1 MAAHKEDLRI
11 VKTKAALSSAFFEI
25 LTYTAFEDITVN
37 ELCEKASVRRATFYK
52 HFKDKGDFITSLIK
66 DIRLRFDNEIWNSDA
81 NPVMTKEYYLGYAE
95 SLINYLLGREA
106 AMMKIVSSPIR
117 SAFIDLFMHQNYE
130 DTKRRL
136 KASEAAGIIHLS
148 SSPDIVASMLVAGT
162 AHAIVRWFV
171 SDKRCSPEE
180 LLLNISKIT
189 DTLLS

>member
-11 VKTKAALSSAFFEI
+11 IKTKAALGSAFFEI
-25 LTYTAFEDITVN
+25 LAHTAFEDITVN
-37 ELCEKASVRRATFYK
+37 ELCEQANVRRATFYK

-66 DIRLRFDNEIWNSDA
+66 DIRVRFDNEIWNSDA
-81 NPVMTKEYYLGYAE
+81 NPTMTKEYYLRYAE
-95 SLINYLLGREA
+95 SLINYLLDREA

-117 SAFIDLFMHQNYE
+117 STFIDLFMHQNYE

-136 KASEAAGIIHLS
+136 EASEASGMHLS
-148 SSPDIVASMLVAGT
+148 SSPDIIASMLVAGT

-171 SDKRCSPEE
+171 SDKRCSPET
-180 LLLNISKIT
+180 LLLNISKII